1 MKDSQI
7 TIATLLLAG
16 TTMILGYQISLDKG
30 NPNQLLIRNVH
41 YRASD
46 QEALSALQT
55 LLEKNPDV
63 NINSQV
69 TPDFIEV
76 RSTRLGYD
84 NPILLQGRTALMLAA
99 RKPKLIKTLTF
110 LLSRGANKNI
120 RDINNQTAL
129 DLAKEAKNQAAIET
143 LQ

>member
-1 MKDSQI
+1 M
-7 TIATLLLAG
+7 
-16 TTMILGYQISLDKG
+16 
-30 NPNQLLIRNVH
+30 
-41 YRASD
+41 
-46 QEALSALQT
+46 SALQT

-76 RSTRLGYD
+76 RSTRLGYN